1 MRFIKTCCTIT
12 AFITLAVFSK
22 SYAVDKSPGVGVLAI
37 VDDKKLITLS
47 DFHTES
53 ARLPDHLKSIAETPD
68 GRKDMLETL
77 IIREMILMEAYK
89 EGVDKSSDVKEQLAG
104 LKKRL
109 MVEAYL
115 RKHVESYKGDRNEA
129 YQKVKETVKSKHRSF
144 INYELLFG
152 MK

>member
-1 MRFIKTCCTIT
+1 M
-12 AFITLAVFSK
+12 
-22 SYAVDKSPGVGVLAI
+22 LAI

-47 DFHTES
+47 DFYAES

-68 GRKDMLETL
+68 GRRDMLETL

-89 EGVDKSSDVKEQLAG
+89 EGVDKSNSVKEQLAE
-104 LKKRL
+104 LKKKL

-129 YQKVKETVKSKHRSF
+129 FQKVKASVKSKHRST
-144 INYELLFG
+144 INSELLSG